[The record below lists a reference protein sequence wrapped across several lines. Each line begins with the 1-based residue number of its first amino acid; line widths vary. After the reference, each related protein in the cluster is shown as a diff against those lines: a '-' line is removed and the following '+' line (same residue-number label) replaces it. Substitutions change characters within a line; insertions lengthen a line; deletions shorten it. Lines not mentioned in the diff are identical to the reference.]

1 MVVKFPDPL
10 GVTTSTRLGAETATI
25 YRVERLKGVDPA
37 RFARRPRTVRVLLEN
52 IVRHYDPSK
61 TDLAAVVAL
70 ANGNPGVDSAELA
83 YYPERVLLQDFT
95 GVPVM
100 VDLSTLRS
108 AAAGRGIDPGRVNPV
123 VPVDLIIDHS
133 VQVDSF
139 GSARSL
145 LINLDREYGRNHERY
160 RFLRWSKDA
169 YRGVRIVPPGN
180 GICHQVNLEYL
191 ATVVSTRAVD
201 GAVVAY
207 PDTLIGTDSHTTMV
221 NGVSVLGWGVGG
233 IEAEAVMLGE
243 PYFLSRPE
251 VVGVEL
257 TGSLPSGATATDLV
271 LTVTRKLREKGV
283 VDKFVE
289 FFGPGVRHLSVP
301 DRATVSNMCPEYG
314 ATAALFPIDEATI
327 AYLRGTGRP
336 ETLCARVESY
346 ARTQGLWGSPESG
359 ALEYDEVLPIDLGS
373 IVPSVSGPRNPE
385 ESVPLGTVPS
395 SFRSALEAY
404 RSAHPRPANGGRTP
418 AYPAD
423 DPLDPFNGERDRPPA
438 GAEVSQTPVAV
449 EDGSVVIAAI
459 TSCTNTSNPSVMVG
473 AGLIAR
479 RANELGLTVPAHV
492 KTSLAPGSKVVTAY
506 LEKAGLL
513 KELDRLGFEVVGY
526 GCTTCIGN
534 SGPLPLPVD
543 RAVREKDLFVAA
555 VLSGNR
561 NFEARIH
568 NLVRANY
575 LASPM
580 LVVAYALAGRMNLD
594 LTREPLGRRKDGTP
608 VLLQD
613 LWPDPEDVRRIVE
626 ANLDAEMYR
635 DKYRAIEVGDV
646 HWESLDPP
654 SGPQYPWDAGSTYLA
669 EAPYLRLAPPLL
681 PKEGTLVRGARVL
694 AALGDRVSTDHI
706 SPAGEIPEDSPAGR
720 YLLGRGVPAAEFNTY
735 GARRGHHEVMIR
747 GTFANVRLK
756 NALAAPK
763 EGGFTVH
770 VPSGE
775 PMTIFDA
782 AGRYQ
787 QSGTPLL
794 VLAGKSYGQ
803 GSSRDWAAKGPRLLG
818 VGAVIAESYERIHRT
833 NLVEMGV
840 LPLAFAA
847 GESWKSLGLS
857 GLESYDLRLAS
868 GADLLPGSRI
878 EVTATRADGSATRF
892 TVHCRLESATEVEY
906 YRAGGI
912 LPYVMAHRFSG
923 GGRSRTRSKPAKPRR
938 GRGSTSRAP
947 RRGGR

>member
-1 MVVKFPDPL
+1 MKLPDPL
-10 GVTTSTRLGAETATI
+10 GVTETIALGTESVTI
-25 YRVERLKGVDPA
+25 YRVDQLKGIDAA

-52 IVRHYDPSK
+52 VVRHFDPAQTSL
-61 TDLAAVVAL
+61 TEVLAL
-70 ANGNPGVDSAELA
+70 AHGTPGAEGAELA

-95 GVPVM
+95 GIPVV

-108 AAAGRGIDPGRVNPV
+108 AGAATGVDPGRINPV

-133 VQVDSF
+133 VQVDSY
-139 GSARSL
+139 GSSRSL
-145 LINLDREYGRNHERY
+145 LINLDREYDRNGERY
-160 RFLRWSKDA
+160 RFLRWSKEA
-169 YRGVRIVPPGN
+169 YHGVRIVPPGN

-191 ATVVSTRAVD
+191 AS
-201 GAVVAY
+201 VVATRDVAGSTVAF

-221 NGVSVLGWGVGG
+221 NGLSVLGWGVGG

-243 PYFLSRPE
+243 PYFLAPPT

-257 TGSLPSGATATDLV
+257 SGSLPSGATATDLV

-289 FFGPGVRHLSVP
+289 FYGPGVRHLSVP

-336 ETLCARVESY
+336 ESVVARVEAY
-346 ARTQGLWGSPESG
+346 ARVQGLWGSPETG
-359 ALEYDEVLPIDLGS
+359 AVDYDEVLRIDLGS

-385 ESVPLGTVPS
+385 ESVPLEGVPA
-395 SFRSALEAY
+395 SFRSAADAY
-404 RSAHPRPANGGRTP
+404 RSVHPLASNGSGGT
-418 AYPAD
+418 AYPSD
-423 DPLDPFNGERDRPPA
+423 DPLRPFNGERDRPPSGSA
-438 GAEVSQTPVAV
+438 VRSESVAV

-473 AGLIAR
+473 AGLIAQ
-479 RANELGLTVPAHV
+479 RANALGLRVPPHV

-513 KELDRLGFEVVGY
+513 PELDRLGFEVVGY

-534 SGPLPLPVD
+534 SGPLPPAVD
-543 RAVREKDLFVAA
+543 RAVRDRDLFVAA

-561 NFEARIH
+561 NFEARVH

-580 LVVAYALAGRMNLD
+580 LVVAYALAGRMGID
-594 LTREPLGRRKDGTP
+594 LTRDPLGHRPDGSP
-608 VLLQD
+608 IYLRD
-613 LWPDPEDVRRIVE
+613 LWPEPEEVRRIVE
-626 ANLDAEMYR
+626 ANLDAGMFRE
-635 DKYRAIEVGDV
+635 KYRAIEVGDV

-654 SGPQYPWDAGSTYLA
+654 TGRQYPWDPASTYLA
-669 EAPYLRLAPPLL
+669 EAPYLRLPPPFL
-681 PKEGTLVRGARVL
+681 PTGGTLVRGARVL
-694 AALGDRVSTDHI
+694 AMLGDRVSTDHI

-720 YLLGRGVPAAEFNTY
+720 YLRGRGVATAEFNTY

-775 PMTIFDA
+775 GMTIFDA
-782 AGRYQ
+782 AERYRAT
-787 QSGTPLL
+787 GTPLL

-818 VGAVIAESYERIHRT
+818 VGAVIAESYERIHRS

-840 LPLAFAA
+840 LPLAYASGQSA
-847 GESWKSLGLS
+847 RSLGLT
-857 GLESYDLRLAS
+857 GRESYELRLATGPELEP
-868 GADLLPGSRI
+868 GAAIRVL
-878 EVTATRADGSATRF
+878 VTRSDRSTTEF
-892 TVHCRLESATEVEY
+892 PVTCRLQSPTEVSY
-906 YRAGGI
+906 YRAGGV
-912 LPYVMAHRFSG
+912 LPYVMTHRF
-923 GGRSRTRSKPAKPRR
+923 A
-938 GRGSTSRAP
+938 AP
-947 RRGGR
+947 GAA